1 MAELADISDALE
13 SLASRQNR
21 YGKYRDAV
29 KLTQR
34 NEVRER
40 CANTLPR
47 GRTTQEVARREHS
60 INSPNRCIAIL
71 GTHRGSISQK
81 DRILV
86 RVLGVAGKQI
96 PSRLWAIPLPSVPLG
111 LCAHFRSPVVDRAY
125 SGRASHRPSVP
136 QSVLCQSR
144 PSGSRV
150 TESQREAGHFSGSQ
164 ASAANT
170 LHPWTLVRCEQH
182 LRTKRP
188 SIMSSLSSSRRTT
201 PQSEIAGVERGAR
214 WPS

>member
-60 INSPNRCIAIL
+60 INSPIRFDVSSQGCRALPVKHRPRRRLL
-71 GTHRGSISQK
+71 GMAEIRSAERLRAVPAQVMATGDVRAPGGIHPLARFDSGWARDRSRVQQPTMLQPGSSHRQNTSGECASRGRPYCGQFAAHALSARPRLRSAEHE
-81 DRILV
+81 DR
-86 RVLGVAGKQI
+86 
-96 PSRLWAIPLPSVPLG
+96 SRQTVVSSVP
-111 LCAHFRSPVVDRAY
+111 
-125 SGRASHRPSVP
+125 
-136 QSVLCQSR
+136 
-144 PSGSRV
+144 
-150 TESQREAGHFSGSQ
+150 
-164 ASAANT
+164 
-170 LHPWTLVRCEQH
+170 RCEQS
-182 LRTKRP
+182 P
-188 SIMSSLSSSRRTT
+188 LSGGA
-201 PQSEIAGVERGAR
+201 PWQS
-214 WPS
+214 